1 MSNDTK
7 TYAVGDELAFR
18 HCRDFGGV
26 PPYSLHKIER
36 ITPTGLM
43 VCGGYKVTP
52 DLRIRGEGEYSS
64 TDCVGRPTPEIIEE
78 LTRWR
83 IVDRLSRLKW
93 NTLTTDALKAV
104 ADIIGKEKMR

>member
-1 MSNDTK
+1 MSNNTE

-18 HCRDFGGV
+18 HYRNFGGV
-26 PPYSLHKIER
+26 PPCSLHKIER

-43 VCGGYKVTP
+43 VCGCYKVTP
-52 DLRIRGEGEYSS
+52 DLRIRGEYSS

>member
-1 MSNDTK
+1 MSSDTE
-7 TYAVGDELAFR
+7 TYAVGDDLAFR
-18 HCRDFGGV
+18 HYNNFGGV

-52 DLRIRGEGEYSS
+52 DLRIRGEYSL

-78 LTRWR
+78 LTRWQ
-83 IVDRLSRLKW
+83 IVNRLSRMKW
-93 NTLTTDALKAV
+93 DTLTTDALKAV
-104 ADIIGKEKMR
+104 ADIIGKEKMRC